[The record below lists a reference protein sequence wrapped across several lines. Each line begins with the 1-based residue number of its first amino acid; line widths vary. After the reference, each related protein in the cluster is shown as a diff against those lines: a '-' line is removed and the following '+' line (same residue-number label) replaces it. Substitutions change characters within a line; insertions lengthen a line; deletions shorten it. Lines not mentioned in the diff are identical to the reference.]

1 MWIRPQVLAREGGRV
16 RLEPLRQEH
25 APGLFAALDFDEV
38 WRLRPDPRVPN
49 VEAMEPWVAKRVVE
63 SATGGRQ
70 VYVMVIEATGE
81 IAGTT
86 GYLEVQPENRS
97 LEIGATIVTPRWQ
110 RTFVNTE
117 CKLLLLE
124 HAFEV
129 LGCVRVQFRVD
140 QRNLRSQTAV
150 ERIGAVREGVLRKS
164 KICHDGYT
172 RDTVSYSII
181 VDEWP
186 VVKLRLASLLR

>member
-1 MWIRPQVLAREGGRV
+1 M
-16 RLEPLRQEH
+16 RLEPLRMEH

-38 WRLRPDPRVPN
+38 WRLRPDPRVPS
-49 VEAMEPWVAKRVVE
+49 VEAMTPWVAKRAAE
-63 SATGGRQ
+63 SAGGARQ
-70 VYVMVIEATGE
+70 VYVAVIEATGE

-117 CKLLLLE
+117 CKHLLLE

-140 QRNLRSQTAV
+140 LRNQRSQAAV

-164 KICHDGYT
+164 KICHDGYI
-172 RDTVSYSII
+172 RDTVTYSVIA
-181 VDEWP
+181 DEWP
-186 VVKLRLASLLR
+186 AVKLRLASLLR